1 MRSNPG
7 LKLANAFGVHPGLKL
22 ANAFGVHP
30 GLKLANAF
38 GVKRNRRIMRNLLKG
53 VLILLSLTT
62 AAYAQQSTVIEGVG
76 IGTSYEEAKTILG
89 RIGTGGGRNT
99 RDGGRKEAWS
109 LKETDF
115 MTLAFKTNGKGRIVW
130 VSAFVRPGKEV
141 QFSKF
146 GDLTK
151 ATSST
156 RSQAIWNVGSAR
168 GGYRLV
174 VKGAEGKANV
184 VYLLSLDFPETD

>member
-1 MRSNPG
+1 M
-7 LKLANAFGVHPGLKL
+7 
-22 ANAFGVHP
+22 
-30 GLKLANAF
+30 
-38 GVKRNRRIMRNLLKG
+38 LL
-53 VLILLSLTT
+53 LLTT
-62 AAYAQQSTVIEGVG
+62 AANAQQSAQQSIVIEGVG

-151 ATSST
+151 ATSSS

-174 VKGAEGKANV
+174 VKGTEGKANV
-184 VYLLSLDFPETD
+184 VYLLSLDLPETD